1 MKKRYLVM
9 AILGVI
15 FLLASW
21 PVMASDGSGEDV
33 SQERIDL
40 FVASREMLNEHR
52 KAPNIRVGMIMTT
65 LGEDGE
71 VSVGFKVES
80 NLNKKGAIRLLSEV
94 IYLKSEETLAGFL
107 SLKGLPFEGI
117 RYPIYFGAG
126 AGYANGLKYQVLM
139 GVEFTPNFFAE
150 MKYVNMTGGF
160 GDTHLHLATG
170 MQFTF

>member
-65 LGEDGE
+65 LG
-71 VSVGFKVES
+71 
-80 NLNKKGAIRLLSEV
+80 
-94 IYLKSEETLAGFL
+94 
-107 SLKGLPFEGI
+107 
-117 RYPIYFGAG
+117 
-126 AGYANGLKYQVLM
+126 
-139 GVEFTPNFFAE
+139 
-150 MKYVNMTGGF
+150 
-160 GDTHLHLATG
+160 
-170 MQFTF
+170 